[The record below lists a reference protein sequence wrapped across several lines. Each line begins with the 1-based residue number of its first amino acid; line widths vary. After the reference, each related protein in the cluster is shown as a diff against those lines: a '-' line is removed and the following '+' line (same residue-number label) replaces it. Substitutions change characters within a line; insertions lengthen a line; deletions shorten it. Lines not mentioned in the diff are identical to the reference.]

1 MFTSVTTQKVTARK
15 PAAKSFWTFHNVNL
29 KLHLWLGLAS
39 AVFLLILAVT
49 GSIIAFEVEIERW
62 LHRSLYYVQQGTQP
76 LPESRL
82 IQEVEQRF
90 APGKVRHVVLPRSP
104 KMSQIMQV
112 AGAGGPAARRDTFQA
127 WVNPY
132 TGAIVGTRTGPS
144 KTQRVLQFIHQF
156 HLHMGLAD
164 VGKMGDLGKLLL
176 SIASAILLFEA
187 AFGILLWWKLK
198 RATIKLRKASWF
210 RVCFDLHN
218 VLGIY
223 SAVFLV
229 LISFTGVL
237 IGFEW
242 AESAIFKI
250 THSEPLLIRGPV
262 HSKIFEGATPISV
275 DRAIDTAL
283 QQIPN
288 TTVTT
293 IQPPAAKNG
302 VYAIGLRTWDEF
314 SDAVH
319 STVWI
324 DQYSGSV
331 LRVQNFDTASR
342 GYRVIRWN
350 RSLHTG
356 DVLGFGGH
364 MIMSLTSIALVG
376 MVITGVV
383 IWWKK
388 LAI

>member
-1 MFTSVTTQKVTARK
+1 MSSVITQERAARK
-15 PAAKSFWTFHNVNL
+15 PAKSFWTFHNVNL

-39 AVFLLILAVT
+39 AGFLFILAVT
-49 GSIIAFEVEIERW
+49 GAIIAFEVEIEHW
-62 LHRSLYYVQQGTQP
+62 LHPGLYYVQQGAQP
-76 LPESRL
+76 LPESQL
-82 IQEVEQRF
+82 IRGVEQQF
-90 APGKVRHVVLPRSP
+90 APGKVRIVALSRSP
-104 KMSQIMQV
+104 KVSQMMRV
-112 AGAGGPAARRDTFQA
+112 VDKNGVGAGNAFEA

-132 TGAIVGTRTGPS
+132 TGAVVGTRTGPS
-144 KTQRVLQFIHQF
+144 KTQLVLRAIHQF

-164 VGKMGDLGKLLL
+164 VGKIGDVGKLLL
-176 SIASAILLFEA
+176 STASFILLFEA
-187 AFGILLWWKLK
+187 LFGVFLWWKL
-198 RATIKLRKASWF
+198 RATVKFRKASWF
-210 RVCFDLHN
+210 RICFDVHN

-223 SAVFLV
+223 TALFLV
-229 LISFTGVL
+229 LISFTGIL
-237 IGFEW
+237 IGFDW
-242 AESAIFKI
+242 AEPAIFKV
-250 THSEPLLIRGPV
+250 THSEPFVIRRQL
-262 HSKIFEGATPISV
+262 HSTVVDGATPVGV
-275 DRAIDTAL
+275 DRAIEKAL

-293 IQPPAAKNG
+293 IQMPAAKNG

-324 DQYSGSV
+324 DQYSGNV
-331 LRVQNFDTASR
+331 LRTQNFDTESA

-356 DVLGFGGH
+356 DVLGFWGH
-364 MIMSLTSIALVG
+364 LIMSLTSIVLVG